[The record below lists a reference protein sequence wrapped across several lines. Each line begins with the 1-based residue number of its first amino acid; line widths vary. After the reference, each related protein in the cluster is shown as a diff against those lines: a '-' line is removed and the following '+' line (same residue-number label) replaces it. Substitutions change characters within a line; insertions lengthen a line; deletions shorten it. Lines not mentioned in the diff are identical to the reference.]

1 MGETVTKNEKLDKTF
16 NSFFSTMVDNLKIEY
31 DIDIQANVS
40 THPDPVLRTIET
52 FKNHPSILK
61 INELMTNKSMSF
73 SFSYTTEEKI

>member
-40 THPDPVLRTIET
+40 THPDPVLRTIE
-52 FKNHPSILK
+52 SILK
-61 INELMTNKSMSF
+61 INELITDKSMSF
-73 SFSYTTEEKI
+73 SFSYTTEEKT